1 MHTRCERRSER
12 ATMGSCTLSS
22 GGVCVVVVLLCLAAC
37 CLTCARGAVPAI
49 YVLGDSQADVGN
61 NNYLLHSLLKAN
73 FPHNGIDYPGGKP
86 TGRFSN
92 GYNFVDLIAISLG
105 VPSPPPYL
113 SISSKP
119 MNSSVYLKGVN
130 FASGGAGVSNLTNL
144 AQCISFDEQIEGD
157 YHRVHEALG
166 KQLGI
171 PGAKAHLAKSLF
183 VVAIGGNDIINDLL
197 LSPVSELLRSRDE
210 IVSNLEN
217 TLKRQL
223 QTLYDLGMRRLF
235 FVGIAPLGCC
245 PLIRELNPTK
255 ECDAQANYM
264 ATRLNDAA
272 VVLLR
277 DMSETHPDFTY
288 SFFDTYTAVLQSIRY
303 PEAHGYK
310 EVKAA
315 CCGLGDNNAM
325 FLCSP
330 ASVYCDNRTSYM
342 FWDVVHPT
350 QAAVEKL
357 MKIAFDG
364 SAPLVSPKNI
374 KQLTE
379 S

>member
-1 MHTRCERRSER
+1 
-12 ATMGSCTLSS
+12 MGSCTLSS
-22 GGVCVVVVLLCLAAC
+22 GGVCVILLALAC
-37 CLTCARGAVPAI
+37 CLTCACGAVKAL

-61 NNYLLHSLLKAN
+61 NNYLPQSVLKAN

-92 GYNFVDLIAISLG
+92 GYNFVDLVARSLG
-105 VPSPPPYL
+105 VPSPPPYR
-113 SISSKP
+113 SIRSNEL
-119 MNSSVYLKGVN
+119 NSSVYLKSVN
-130 FASGGAGVSNLTNL
+130 FASGGAGVSNLTNMG
-144 AQCISFDEQIEGD
+144 QCISFDEQIERD
-157 YHRVHEALG
+157 YYRVHEVLEE
-166 KQLGI
+166 QLGMRE
-171 PGAKAHLAKSLF
+171 AKAHLAKSLF
-183 VVAIGGNDIINDLL
+183 VIAIGGNDIINHVLF
-197 LSPVSELLRSRDE
+197 SPVSELLRSRDE
-210 IVSNLEN
+210 IVTELGE

-223 QTLYDLGMRRLF
+223 QTLYDRGMRRLF
-235 FVGIAPLGCC
+235 FVGAAPLGCC
-245 PLIRELNPTK
+245 PLIRQLSPTK

-264 ATRLNDAA
+264 STRYNDAA
-272 VVLLR
+272 IVLLR

-288 SFFDTYTAVLQSIRY
+288 SFFDTFTALLQSIRD

-330 ASVYCDNRTSYM
+330 ASLYCENRTSYM

-350 QAAVEKL
+350 QITVEKL

-364 SAPLVSPKNI
+364 SAPL
-374 KQLTE
+374 E
-379 S
+379 

>member
-1 MHTRCERRSER
+1 
-12 ATMGSCTLSS
+12 MGSCTLSS
-22 GGVCVVVVLLCLAAC
+22 GGVCVVVVLLSLAC

-157 YHRVHEALG
+157 YHRVHEALR

-217 TLKRQL
+217 TLKRQM

-288 SFFDTYTAVLQSIRY
+288 SFFDTSTAVLQSIR
-303 PEAHGYK
+303 YK

-350 QAAVEKL
+350 QATVEKL

>member
-1 MHTRCERRSER
+1 MAMAASSSSSWC
-12 ATMGSCTLSS
+12 ALKQSC
-22 GGVCVVVVLLCLAAC
+22 VALLMALAC
-37 CLTCARGAVPAI
+37 CLTTCARGAVEAL

-61 NNYLLHSLLKAN
+61 NNYLPASLLKAN
-73 FPHNGIDYPGGKP
+73 YPHNGVDYPGGKP
-86 TGRFSN
+86 TG
-92 GYNFVDLIAISLG
+92 SLG

-144 AQCISFDEQIEGD
+144 AQCISFDEQIDGD

-303 PEAHGYK
+303 K